1 MTNRKLG
8 AIIRNQKPLILS
20 HTATVQSAC
29 QEMSKR
35 NVGCVLVVD
44 DKKKLVGIFTGRDAV
59 RTVGKSGNVS
69 TIELNKVMTQRPLT
83 VASHQRACDALQMMC
98 DGGFRHLPVVEGEN
112 ILGVVSR
119 NDFKGMEVD
128 QIDQCE
134 HLAEC
139 IW

>member
-8 AIIRNQKPLILS
+8 TIIRNQKPLILS
-20 HTATVQSAC
+20 QATKVQSAC

-44 DKKKLVGIFTGRDAV
+44 DKKNLVGIFTGRDAV

-69 TIELNKVMTQRPLT
+69 NTELNKVMTQNPLT
-83 VASHQRACDALQMMC
+83 ICPHQRACDALQIMS
-98 DGGFRHLPVVEGEN
+98 DGGFRHLPVIEEGK